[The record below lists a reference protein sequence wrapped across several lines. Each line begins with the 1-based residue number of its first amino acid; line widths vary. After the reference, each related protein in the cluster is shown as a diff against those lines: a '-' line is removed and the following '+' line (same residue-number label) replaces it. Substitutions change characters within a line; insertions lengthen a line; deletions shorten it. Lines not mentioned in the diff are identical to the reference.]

1 MKKVKHPQ
9 LQKNI
14 EIQKLKQKIE
24 HDDTRY
30 YILQSRN
37 ERLETRLNLLYDS
50 LVELI
55 FNDNNEIYQVLL
67 DELKQTQMSRLIEFR
82 NKIRKDLTSDDICG
96 KI

>member
-1 MKKVKHPQ
+1 MKNVKHPQ
-9 LQKNI
+9 FQKNV
-14 EIQKLKQKIE
+14 EIQRLKKQIE

-37 ERLETRLNLLYDS
+37 EQLESRLNKLYNG
-50 LVELI
+50 LIELI

-82 NKIRKDLTSDDICG
+82 NKIRKDLTLSDTCD